1 MKLYVPK
8 KYNVEVYTVKL
19 EDEKQLVQ
27 SWWAIL
33 TKCVTFR
40 ICQWKYDINEWNSLI
55 TTFDVI
61 IMYVDF
67 CTPKNIDLF

>member
-33 TKCVTFR
+33 TKC
-40 ICQWKYDINEWNSLI
+40 
-55 TTFDVI
+55 
-61 IMYVDF
+61 DF
-67 CTPKNIDLF
+67 